1 MESSFNFYPP
11 GFSVSLGMKG
21 TSSFDN
27 IILRSA
33 GGGLLRFSFKYR
45 NEFIVIHTS
54 LKRLRYEF

>member
-33 GGGLLRFSFKYR
+33 GGGLLRFSYTGT
-45 NEFIVIHTS
+45 NLLLFIHH
-54 LKRLRYEF
+54 